1 MATNLVV
8 PISEDQI
15 RSLKVGDSV
24 LLSGV
29 MFTARDAAHKYM
41 IDNFVK
47 GPCPDSEKEMYE
59 ILKKGL
65 AGGAIYHCG
74 PVVKKLTPEQ
84 VGRGSEVG
92 PASGVGR
99 ASRPS
104 DEGGASASGRS
115 QGGGAQAS
123 GLSGPVKY
131 EFVAAGP
138 TTSIREEPYQADVIG
153 HFGVRAVIGKGGMRD
168 KTLRGCQEHGAV
180 YLHAIG
186 GAAPLIAECVKEVVA
201 VHKLEFG
208 VPEALW
214 EIRVED
220 FPAVVTMDSQ
230 GHSLHE
236 KVYADSEKKL
246 QTLLAG

>member
-1 MATNLVV
+1 MATKLTV
-8 PISEDQI
+8 PITEDQI
-15 RSLKVGDSV
+15 RALKVGDSV

-29 MFTARDAAHKYM
+29 IFTGRDAAHKYM

-47 GPCPDSEKEMYE
+47 GTCPDAEKEVYQ

-65 AGGAIYHCG
+65 AGSAIYHCG
-74 PVVKKLTPEQ
+74 PVVRKI
-84 VGRGSEVG
+84 VG
-92 PASGVGR
+92 
-99 ASRPS
+99 
-104 DEGGASASGRS
+104 SASSRS
-115 QGGGAQAS
+115 DGD
-123 GLSGPVKY
+123 KY

-168 KTLRGCQEHGAV
+168 KTLKGCQEHGAV

-186 GAAPLIAECVKEVVA
+186 GAATLIAESVKEVVN

-208 VPEALW
+208 VPEAIW

-220 FPAVVTMDSQ
+220 FPCVVTMDAH
-230 GHSLHE
+230 GNSLHD
-236 KVYADSEKKL
+236 KVQADSEQRL
-246 QTLLAG
+246 QKLLAG

>member
-1 MATNLVV
+1 MATKLTV
-8 PISEDQI
+8 PISEEQI

-29 MFTARDAAHKYM
+29 IFTGRDTAHKYM

-47 GPCPDSEKEMYE
+47 GPCPAAEKPLYE
-59 ILKKGL
+59 TLKKGL

-74 PVVKKLTPEQ
+74 PVVRKT
-84 VGRGSEVG
+84 
-92 PASGVGR
+92 
-99 ASRPS
+99 
-104 DEGGASASGRS
+104 GG
-115 QGGGAQAS
+115 QAS
-123 GLSGPVKY
+123 GLSDPGRSDQVKY

-138 TTSIREEPYQADVIG
+138 TTSIREEPYQADIIG

-168 KTLRGCQEHGAV
+168 KTLKGCQQHGAV

-186 GAAPLIAECVKEVVA
+186 GAATLIAESVKEVVN
-201 VHKLEFG
+201 VHKLDFG
-208 VPEALW
+208 VPEAFW

-220 FPAVVTMDSQ
+220 FPCVVTMDSH
-230 GHSLHE
+230 GNSLHD

-246 QTLLAG
+246 QVLLAS